1 MTWSRLV
8 TSVLSIAVIGFL
20 ALGLISTSAFA
31 STTTTTFNVTAG
43 IGNACTVS
51 ATNMNFYTVVTTVA
65 NTATSTITVN
75 CTNNDVYQVGLGAG
89 DSGVETARYMK
100 GINTPANHLTYGLYN
115 NAGMTVNWGQ
125 TTGGQVAGVG
135 NGANQV
141 LTVYGNIPIQGSP
154 GTDNYSDTI
163 TVTLTY

>member
-1 MTWSRLV
+1 
-8 TSVLSIAVIGFL
+8 
-20 ALGLISTSAFA
+20 
-31 STTTTTFNVTAG
+31 
-43 IGNACTVS
+43 
-51 ATNMNFYTVVTTVA
+51 MNFYTVVTTVA

>member
-1 MTWSRLV
+1 MTWSKTV
-8 TSVLSIAVIGFL
+8 MFVLSIAVIGFL
-20 ALGLISTSAFA
+20 ALGLASTSAFA

-51 ATNMNFYTVVTTVA
+51 ATNMNFYTIVTTVA

-75 CTNNDVYQVGLGAG
+75 CTNHDVYEVGLGAG
-89 DSGVETARYMK
+89 DSTVETARFME
-100 GINTPANHLTYGLYN
+100 GINTPTNHLTYALSSSVT
-115 NAGMTVNWGQ
+115 MSPNWGQ

-141 LTVYGNIPIQGSP
+141 LTVYGQIPIQTSP

-163 TVTLTY
+163 TVTVTY